1 MPASIER
8 LSANRDLNG
17 MVRALRSRSDPQRR
31 EDAVH
36 ALGRWGDSDVYP
48 WLLKAVL
55 YDDDALVRQAARQV
69 LREHLGAALDLALQ
83 VESSGQPEEQPWL
96 VEEEG
101 EDGTGGEDG
110 VDEEEGLSAQEAEE
124 LRGLILVA
132 REEPNPTVRIRAIQA
147 LGKISN
153 LHAIRTLA
161 SLALHEADDRVQ
173 RAAYDALEGTF
184 GEDLPAF
191 LASLEDETELE
202 ADEDADAEPL
212 RMDPADYYAEPSNRW
227 DSPAGVVN
235 EEKAHTVMWV
245 LIGVSLL
252 VVVFLLIVGLG
263 G

>member
-8 LSANRDLNG
+8 LSAKRDLNG

-31 EDAVH
+31 EDAAR
-36 ALGRWGDSDVYP
+36 ALGRWGNSDVYP

-69 LREHLGAALDLALQ
+69 LREQLGAALDLALQ
-83 VESSGQPEEQPWL
+83 VESSAEPEEQPWL
-96 VEEEG
+96 VEEG
-101 EDGTGGEDG
+101 EVGTGGEDG
-110 VDEEEGLSAQEAEE
+110 GNEENGLSAQEAED

-161 SLALHEADDRVQ
+161 SMALHEADDRVQ
-173 RAAYDALEGTF
+173 RAAYNALEGTF
-184 GEDLPAF
+184 GDDLPAF
-191 LASLEDETELE
+191 LASLEDGEPPELE
-202 ADEDADAEPL
+202 EDGEMLPL
-212 RMDPADYYAEPSNRW
+212 HPIDPSHAW

-235 EEKAHTVMWV
+235 EEKAHMVVWV

-252 VVVFLLIVGLG
+252 VVVLLFGLG
-263 G
+263 LSSQGVSP

>member
-8 LSANRDLNG
+8 LFANRDLHG
-17 MVRALRSRSDPQRR
+17 MVRALRSFSDPQRR
-31 EDAVH
+31 EEAAR
-36 ALGRWGDSDVYP
+36 ALGRWGDSEVYP

-69 LREHLGAALDLALQ
+69 LHEHLGAALDLALQ
-83 VESSGQPEEQPWL
+83 VESSGGPEEQPWL
-96 VEEEG
+96 VDEEVG
-101 EDGTGGEDG
+101 SEDLTDT
-110 VDEEEGLSAQEAEE
+110 EEGLSAQEAED

-132 REEPNPTVRIRAIQA
+132 REEPNPAVRIRAIQS

-153 LHAIRTLA
+153 LQAIRTLA

-191 LASLEDETELE
+191 LASLEDEAEPDQAE
-202 ADEDADAEPL
+202 DAEPL
-212 RMDPADYYAEPSNRW
+212 PLDPTDPSQAW

-235 EEKAHTVMWV
+235 EEKAHTVVWV
-245 LIGVSLL
+245 LMGVSLL
-252 VVVFLLIVGLG
+252 VVVFLLILGLSG
-263 G
+263 

>member
-8 LSANRDLNG
+8 LLTNRDLNG

-31 EDAVH
+31 EDAAR
-36 ALGRWGDSDVYP
+36 ALGRWGDSEVYP

-96 VEEEG
+96 VEEVEGGSAG
-101 EDGTGGEDG
+101 EDGF
-110 VDEEEGLSAQEAEE
+110 DEEEGLSAQEAEE

-191 LASLEDETELE
+191 LASLEDEAESE
-202 ADEDADAEPL
+202 EDEGAEPL
-212 RMDPADYYAEPSNRW
+212 RMDPADYYADPSNTW
-227 DSPAGVVN
+227 DSPAGVVD
-235 EEKAHTVMWV
+235 EEKAHTVVWV

-252 VVVFLLIVGLG
+252 VVAFLLVLGLSS
-263 G
+263 

>member
-8 LSANRDLNG
+8 LFANRDLHG
-17 MVRALRSRSDPQRR
+17 MARALRSRSDPQRR
-31 EDAVH
+31 EDAVR

-55 YDDDALVRQAARQV
+55 YDDDALVRQVARQV

-83 VESSGQPEEQPWL
+83 VESSGGPEEQPWL
-96 VEEEG
+96 VEEEA
-101 EDGTGGEDG
+101 ESEAGGEDLM
-110 VDEEEGLSAQEAEE
+110 DAEEGLSAQEAEE

-161 SLALHEADDRVQ
+161 SLALHEVDDRVQ
-173 RAAYDALEGTF
+173 RAAYDALEDTF

-191 LASLEDETELE
+191 LASLEDEAEPE
-202 ADEDADAEPL
+202 QDEDAEPL
-212 RMDPADYYAEPSNRW
+212 PLDPTDPSQAW

-235 EEKAHTVMWV
+235 EEKAHTVVWV
-245 LIGVSLL
+245 LMGVSLF
-252 VVVFLLIVGLG
+252 VVAFLLILGLSG
-263 G
+263 

>member
-96 VEEEG
+96 VEEG
-101 EDGTGGEDG
+101 EDGIPGDEDQYEIHG
-110 VDEEEGLSAQEAEE
+110 
-124 LRGLILVA
+124 
-132 REEPNPTVRIRAIQA
+132 
-147 LGKISN
+147 
-153 LHAIRTLA
+153 RT
-161 SLALHEADDRVQ
+161 
-173 RAAYDALEGTF
+173 
-184 GEDLPAF
+184 DLP
-191 LASLEDETELE
+191 LRQRHRRQECRRCREDRPECCLC
-202 ADEDADAEPL
+202 
-212 RMDPADYYAEPSNRW
+212 RRW
-227 DSPAGVVN
+227 R
-235 EEKAHTVMWV
+235 
-245 LIGVSLL
+245 
-252 VVVFLLIVGLG
+252 
-263 G
+263 

>member
-1 MPASIER
+1 MPASIEH

-31 EDAVH
+31 EDAAR

-83 VESSGQPEEQPWL
+83 VESSGEPEEQPWL
-96 VEEEG
+96 VEEG

-191 LASLEDETELE
+191 LASLEDEEPTEPE
-202 ADEDADAEPL
+202 EDEGAEPL
-212 RMDPADYYAEPSNRW
+212 RMDPADYYADPTNTW
-227 DSPAGVVN
+227 DSPAGVVD
-235 EEKAHTVMWV
+235 EEKAHTVVWV

-252 VVVFLLIVGLG
+252 VVAFLLVLGLSS
-263 G
+263 